1 LLFRKKIKIKKPV
14 FRKIVNAF
22 IYFSIG
28 VIVALLILFG
38 ISQTFTFRDWLR
50 EKVVTTLNGSING
63 EISIERL
70 DGTIF
75 TSIILTN
82 TSLVK
87 RGDTLLF
94 AEKIE
99 VRTSPLR
106 LLIKT
111 IYLREFEITNA
122 KISILKDNKGKLNI
136 SKLVI
141 PSSEPTTEDS
151 TSSEFTFKFQVE
163 DFSLNNVDLS
173 FQTYD
178 NKNSVQFYD
187 NINTDD
193 LRLTGVNLS
202 LSVFAD
208 IAAELVTL
216 NINNFSAK
224 PNINGFHLRN
234 LSGYLAI
241 ENEKLTINGFH
252 IITDRSNLLL
262 NADVNK
268 FPLLGTEKIKIEEA
282 PFVLDLTADGFE
294 FDDLTNFVPAIE
306 LLQGTINTNISLEG
320 TLNDLHLN
328 KFYLAFN
335 NSRINLSGH
344 IKNITA
350 GEKMLIDLKFSDTQ
364 FHSADPN
371 KMLRTIDLPVYD
383 NYGLL
388 RFDSLYFKGNPLQFS
403 AGMNVVTDRGEFD
416 VLLSLDLAS
425 EEMKYDIIMNT
436 QNLDLFP
443 VINISTNLNS
453 NIVLKGEGTSPDRM
467 RTNLMVNA
475 NWSEIQNK
483 KYQKLKIDLAA
494 FDANVNYDIIF
505 KSDTTS
511 GKITGQIDFTNLD
524 DPIYSMDASLNNI
537 NLSELISSD
546 QLVSNIN
553 INISAEGNS
562 FDLDSLELF
571 AVISV
576 DSTKIGGINVNNL
589 QSIID
594 IRKDHEEGRVINLVS
609 NLADITLTGN
619 FSILDIVTLI
629 DAEVNMITDF
639 INYNID
645 KINPSNSYSLDE
657 NLQSFNL
664 PGRTLDIDYSI
675 EFKDFELL
683 SLLLGNID
691 LEIDGDIN
699 GIIKRNGDSLSVS
712 VAMDVNY
719 FKYLKADELYFV
731 SDMVMNAEILND
743 FSVEFP
749 EAIQLSIDLSANKLF
764 LNEKFH
770 DINLNTNIYH
780 NNLSVRFS
788 GRLEDYLALSLN
800 GNIALGGNAV
810 NIVLD
815 SLLVKYND
823 FSLWNKDKID
833 IDYYNDTLRF
843 NKFIL
848 THYPGD
854 IELDGSF
861 SLNADQRLSLHINN
875 MPGKDIST
883 QIFHLPAET
892 GFESSINFT
901 GFLQGTAQSPMLNM
915 NFSIDSTR
923 IKNMKVGTLF
933 VTGNYNDGEFSF
945 EVNFLDTLFN
955 LKKPKLVIEGLL
967 PIDLSIQNG
976 VEAIKEKEKKDS
988 NIFLTLE
995 ANDFDLRTISSLIP
1009 FVKELHGSLAAK
1021 VNIAGKM
1028 NDLDF
1033 SGDATL
1039 NNLSFISLQNNLKY
1053 EAYAKVNLDNEFLNF
1068 ESFFLKNFEDTKG
1081 GGILSGSG
1089 KIAHNNFDIGDY
1101 NFQAHGKLKILG
1113 RETRAVNPT
1122 IFGDL
1127 TITTGENLT
1136 FVKNNNENTLTA
1148 DLIIGRGAEITILPA
1163 HSAFSNTTDKYIYE
1177 YKKYTISD
1185 DGEALIDS
1193 LIIVSHLVGRQKE
1206 IEPSSPTKLILKVKI
1221 GIEDEAKIVFI
1232 LSPEFKQNLTAY
1244 IGGNFEYNFV
1254 NNKTVVTGELVLL
1267 DGSKLEFIKPFA
1279 ASGTVKFFNELDNPY
1294 LDVTATYQNYYTSSD
1309 TTQAANTEKE
1319 VEIRIRLEGPL
1330 NELNRSFIQ
1339 EENNISVYIRDN
1351 NLADYQLDAT
1361 KTPSDAIM
1369 FIIVGKFTDDASSQ
1383 DRNVAAST
1391 AASFAGSL
1399 IGSFLNENFGDII
1412 RSVRVQQ
1419 VGSQTKFSLIGK
1431 AGPVRYEIGGTSQVF
1446 QDLSLANIKIEY
1458 PPISSLRNLVLR
1470 LQRRDQ
1476 VQNSTTY
1483 TEMINEVGVKYR
1495 FEF

>member
-1 LLFRKKIKIKKPV
+1 LLFRKKTKIKKPV

-82 TSLVK
+82 NFLVQG
-87 RGDTLLF
+87 GDTLLF

-99 VRTSPLR
+99 VRTSPLE
-106 LLIKT
+106 LLTKS
-111 IYLREFEITNA
+111 IYIREFEITNA
-122 KISILKDNKGKLNI
+122 KISILKNDAGELNI
-136 SKLVI
+136 SKLAI
-141 PSSEPTTEDS
+141 PSSEPTTGDS
-151 TSSEFTFKFQVE
+151 ASSEFTFKFQVE

-173 FQTYD
+173 IQTHD
-178 NKNSVQFYD
+178 NKNSRQFYD
-187 NINTDD
+187 NLNIDD
-193 LRLTGVNLS
+193 LRLTELNLS

-208 IAAELVTL
+208 IAAEVVTL
-216 NINNFSAK
+216 NINNFSVK
-224 PNINGFHLRN
+224 PNINGFHLKD

-241 ENEKLTINGFH
+241 ENETLTIDGFH
-252 IITDRSNLLL
+252 ISTDRSNLLL
-262 NADVNK
+262 NAKVNK
-268 FPLLGTEKIKIEEA
+268 FPLLGNEKIKIEET
-282 PFVLDLTADGFE
+282 PFVLDLTADGIE
-294 FDDLTNFVPAIE
+294 FDDLTSFVPATE
-306 LLQGTINTNISLEG
+306 LLQGTINTNISVKG
-320 TLNDLHLN
+320 SLNDLHLN
-328 KFYLAFN
+328 KLYLTFN
-335 NSRINLSGH
+335 NTRMNLSGH

-350 GEKMLIDLKFSDTQ
+350 GEKMLIDVKFSDTQ
-364 FHSADPN
+364 FHSADPD
-371 KMLRTIDLPVYD
+371 KLLRTIDLPVYSK
-383 NYGLL
+383 YGLL
-388 RFDSLYFKGNPLQFS
+388 RFDTLYFKGNPLQFN

-416 VLLSLDLAS
+416 GLVSLDLTS

-443 VINISTNLNS
+443 IINISTNLNS

-467 RTNLMVNA
+467 KNNLMVNA

-483 KYQKLKIDLAA
+483 KYQKLKIDIVA
-494 FDANVNYDIIF
+494 FNANVNSDIIF

-511 GKITGQIDFTNLD
+511 GRITGQIDFTNLD
-524 DPIYSMDASLNNI
+524 NPIYSIDASLNKI
-537 NLSELISSD
+537 NLSELISND
-546 QLVSNIN
+546 ELESNIN

-562 FDLDSLELF
+562 FDPDSLELF

-619 FSILDIVTLI
+619 FSILDIVALI

-639 INYNID
+639 IFYNID

-657 NLQSFNL
+657 NLYSFNL
-664 PGRTLDIDYSI
+664 PGRMLDIDYSI

-699 GIIKRNGDSLSVS
+699 GIIKRNGDSLNVS

-719 FKYLKADELYFV
+719 FKYLKTDELYFI

-749 EAIQLSIDLSANKLF
+749 EAIQLNIDLSANKLF
-764 LNEKFH
+764 LNEKFY
-770 DINLNTNIYH
+770 DINLNTNINQ

-788 GRLEDYLALSLN
+788 GRLDDYLATRLN
-800 GNIALGGNAV
+800 GNIALGGNAI

-823 FSLWNKDKID
+823 FNLWNKDRID
-833 IDYYNDTLRF
+833 IDYYNDTFSF
-843 NKFIL
+843 NKFIM

-861 SLNADQRLSLHINN
+861 SLNADQRLTLHINN
-875 MPGKDIST
+875 LPGKDIST
-883 QIFHLPAET
+883 QIFQLPAET

-901 GFLQGTAQSPMLNM
+901 AFLQGTAQSPMFNI

-923 IKNMKVGTLF
+923 IRNMKVGTLF
-933 VTGNYNDGEFSF
+933 STGNYNEGELSF

-955 LKKPKLVIEGLL
+955 LEKPKLLIEGSL
-967 PIDLSIQNG
+967 PINLSIQND
-976 VEAIKEKEKKDS
+976 VQALKEKEQKDS
-988 NIFLTLE
+988 DVLIAFE

-1009 FVKELHGSLAAK
+1009 FVKELQGSLVAK
-1021 VNIAGKM
+1021 VNIAGIM

-1033 SGDATL
+1033 SGSAIL
-1039 NNLSFISLQNNLKY
+1039 NNLSFISLKNNLKY
-1053 EAYAKVNLDNEFLNF
+1053 KAYAKVNLDNEFLNF
-1068 ESFFLKNFEDTKG
+1068 ESFFLKNLKDTRG
-1081 GGILSGSG
+1081 GGVLSGSG

-1101 NFQAHGKLKILG
+1101 NFQVNGKLKILG
-1113 RETRAVNPT
+1113 KETRAVNPT

-1127 TITTGENLT
+1127 TIATRENLT
-1136 FVKNNNENTLTA
+1136 FVKNNSGTTLTA
-1148 DLIIGRGAEITILPA
+1148 DLIISSGAEITILPA
-1163 HSAFSNTTDKYIYE
+1163 RSAFSNTTDKYIYE

-1185 DGEALIDS
+1185 GSEALIDS
-1193 LIIVSHLVGRQKE
+1193 LINISHLVSRQNE
-1206 IEPSSPTKLILKVKI
+1206 INPSSPTKLNLKVKI
-1221 GIEDEAKIVFI
+1221 GVEDEAKIVFI

-1244 IGGNFEYNFV
+1244 IGGDFEYNFV
-1254 NNKTVVTGELVLL
+1254 NNKTLVTGELVLL

-1294 LDVTATYQNYYTSSD
+1294 LDVTATYQDYYTSSD
-1309 TTQAANTEKE
+1309 TTRAANTEKE

-1339 EENNISVYIRDN
+1339 EENNINVYIRDN

-1361 KTPSDAIM
+1361 KTSSDAIM

-1399 IGSFLNENFGDII
+1399 IGGFLNENFGDII

-1446 QDLSLANIKIEY
+1446 QDFSRANIKIEY

-1483 TEMINEVGVKYR
+1483 TEMVNEVGVKYR

>member
-1 LLFRKKIKIKKPV
+1 MLFRKKTIIKKPL

-28 VIVALLILFG
+28 VIVAFLVLFG

-82 TSLVK
+82 TSLIQG
-87 RGDTLLF
+87 GDTLLF

-106 LLIKT
+106 LLIKS
-111 IYLREFEITNA
+111 IYIREFGITNA
-122 KISILKDNKGKLNI
+122 KISILKDDAGKLNI

-151 TSSEFTFKFQVE
+151 ASTEFTFKFQVE

-178 NKNSVQFYD
+178 NKNSTQFYD
-187 NINTDD
+187 NLNTDD
-193 LRLTGVNLS
+193 LRLTELNLS

-216 NINNFSAK
+216 NINNFSVK
-224 PNINGFHLRN
+224 PNINGFNLKN
-234 LSGYLAI
+234 LSGYLTI
-241 ENEKLTINGFH
+241 ENEKLTINAFR
-252 IITDRSNLLL
+252 INTDRSNLLL
-262 NADVNK
+262 NATVNK
-268 FPLLGTEKIKIEEA
+268 FPLLGNEKIKIEET

-294 FDDLTNFVPAIE
+294 FDDLTSFVPATE
-306 LLQGTINTNISLEG
+306 LLQGTINTNVSVKG

-328 KFYLAFN
+328 NLYLAFN
-335 NSRINLSGH
+335 NTRMNLSGH
-344 IKNITA
+344 VKNITA
-350 GEKMLIDLKFSDTQ
+350 GEKMLIDLNFSDTK
-364 FHSADPN
+364 FHSADPD
-371 KMLRTIDLPVYD
+371 KLLRTIDLSVYGK
-383 NYGLL
+383 YGLL
-388 RFDSLYFKGNPLQFS
+388 RFDTLYFKGNPLQFT
-403 AGMNVVTDRGEFD
+403 AGLNVVTDRGEFD
-416 VLLSLDLAS
+416 GLVSLDLAS

-467 RTNLMVNA
+467 KTSLMVNA
-475 NWSEIQNK
+475 NWSEIQGN
-483 KYQKLKIDLAA
+483 KYQKIKINISA

-511 GKITGQIDFTNLD
+511 GKITGQIDFANID
-524 DPIYSMDASLNNI
+524 NPIYSMDASLNNI

-546 QLVSNIN
+546 KLVSNIN
-553 INISAEGNS
+553 INISAEGSS
-562 FDLDSLELF
+562 FDPDSLELF

-609 NLADITLTGN
+609 NLVDITFTGN
-619 FSILDIVTLI
+619 FSILDIVSLI
-629 DAEVNMITDF
+629 DAEVNMITNF

-657 NLQSFNL
+657 KVYSFNL
-664 PGRTLDIDYSI
+664 PGRMLDIDYSI

-731 SDMVMNAEILND
+731 SDMVMNTEILND
-743 FSVEFP
+743 FSVDFP
-749 EAIQLSIDLSANKLF
+749 EAIQLSINLSVNKLF

-770 DINLNTNIYH
+770 DINLNANIDH

-788 GRLEDYLALSLN
+788 GRLEDYLAARLN
-800 GNIALGGNAV
+800 GYIALGGNV
-810 NIVLD
+810 INIVLD

-823 FSLWNKDKID
+823 FNLWNKYKID
-833 IDYYNDTLRF
+833 IDYYNDTFSF
-843 NKFIL
+843 NKFIM

-861 SLNADQRLSLHINN
+861 SLNSDQRLTLRINN
-875 MPGKDIST
+875 LPGKDIST
-883 QIFHLPAET
+883 QIFQLPAET

-901 GFLQGTAQSPMLNM
+901 AFLQGTAQSPILNM
-915 NFSIDSTR
+915 NFSVDSSR
-923 IKNMKVGTLF
+923 IKNIRIGTLF
-933 VTGNYNDGEFSF
+933 STGNYNNGELSF
-945 EVNFLDTLFN
+945 EINFLDTLFN
-955 LKKPKLVIEGLL
+955 LKKPKLKVVGLL
-967 PIDLSIQNG
+967 PIDLSIQYD
-976 VEAIKEKEKKDS
+976 VQSIKEKEKKDS
-988 NIFLTLE
+988 DVLIALE
-995 ANDFDLRTISSLIP
+995 ANDFDLRTIASLIP
-1009 FVKELHGSLAAK
+1009 FVKELQGSLVAK
-1021 VNIAGKM
+1021 VNIAGTM

-1033 SGDATL
+1033 TGGATL

-1068 ESFFLKNFEDTKG
+1068 ESFFLKNSKDTKNG
-1081 GGILSGSG
+1081 GVLSGSG
-1089 KIAHNNFDIGDY
+1089 KIAHHNFDYGDY
-1101 NFQAHGKLKILG
+1101 NFQANGKLKILG
-1113 RETRAVNPT
+1113 KETRVVNPT

-1127 TITTGENLT
+1127 TIATGENLS
-1136 FVKNNNENTLTA
+1136 FIKNNNENTLTA
-1148 DLIIGRGAEITILPA
+1148 DLIISSGAEITILPA
-1163 HSAFSNTTDKYIYE
+1163 RSAFSNTTDKYIYE
-1177 YKKYTISD
+1177 YKKYTIAD

-1193 LIIVSHLVGRQKE
+1193 LIFFSHLISRQKE
-1206 IEPSSPTKLILKVKI
+1206 IKPSSPAKLDLKVKI
-1221 GIEDEAKIVFI
+1221 GVEDEAKIVFI

-1267 DGSKLEFIKPFA
+1267 DGSKLEFIKPFT

-1294 LDVTATYQNYYTSSD
+1294 LDVTATYQGYYTSSD
-1309 TTQAANTEKE
+1309 TTRVANTEKE

-1339 EENNISVYIRDN
+1339 EENNINVYIRDN

-1361 KTPSDAIM
+1361 KTSSDAIM
-1369 FIIVGKFTDDASSQ
+1369 FIIVGKFTDDATSQ

-1419 VGSQTKFSLIGK
+1419 IGSQTKFSLIGK

-1446 QDLSLANIKIEY
+1446 QDFSRANIKIEY

-1483 TEMINEVGVKYR
+1483 TEMINEVSVKYR